1 MAEQPQRPRFRD
13 GRPLAAAD
21 LELVVDHGRN
31 RDARHDRAL
40 HTPGIAL
47 GLRLRTEDQPMT
59 FNNRSVVTKRLTVT
73 AGMADDGN
81 GVQVVLAGDQAL
93 APEQFTDDVGTAELD
108 PASAIP
114 GASYPYP
121 VLLTAEERDGP
132 EDAFSPL
139 GCGAGGGP
147 TRVVEDVRVR
157 IGRRGEHVTLAAQ
170 QPLGP
175 GEALAEA
182 APWRLLLGFV
192 RYHPVLGRWVE
203 VLDELDNVRPRRAGV
218 RAGEVVSADDRLLLR
233 VGEPPVPG
241 QPALLLETAGGGQ
254 LRFGRTTATGGVDE
268 VLSVSTGGAVK
279 VNGTIDPGLVVG
291 TVRVQSG
298 IATDGMPLPLPP
310 GVTAAELQQGN
321 VVMHV
326 QVTPRFPP
334 AAANEAYAVARC
346 EVDAQRLVHCAVKRL
361 TDGSSN
367 LTSIPAACNYLV
379 AAAVVA
385 QAPGAAP

>member
-1 MAEQPQRPRFRD
+1 MAEQPRRPRYRD

-21 LELVVDHGRN
+21 LELAVDHGRN

-47 GLRLRTEDQPMT
+47 GLRMRSEDLPMT
-59 FNNRSVVTKRLTVT
+59 ANGRTVVTKRLTVT
-73 AGMADDGN
+73 AGVANDGN
-81 GVQVVLAGDQAL
+81 GTQVVLANDQPL
-93 APEQFTDDVGTAELD
+93 APEQFVEDVGTPEPD
-108 PASAIP
+108 RTHPIP
-114 GASYPYP
+114 GASFPYP

-132 EDAFSPL
+132 ADAFAPQ

-147 TRVVEDVRVR
+147 TRVLEDVRVR
-157 IGRRGEHVTLAAQ
+157 IGRRGEHLTLAAQ

-175 GEALAEA
+175 GGTLAEP

-192 RYHPVLGRWVE
+192 RYHEDLKRWVE

-218 RAGEVVSADDRLLLR
+218 RAGEVISTDDRLLVR

-241 QPALLLETAGGGQ
+241 QPALLLETAGGGRM
-254 LRFGRTTATGGVDE
+254 RFGRTTADGGVEE

-298 IATDGMPLPLPP
+298 VATDGMPLPLPP
-310 GVTAAELQQGN
+310 GVTAAELQAGT
-321 VVMHV
+321 VVLHV
-326 QVTPRFPP
+326 QVTPRYPP
-334 AAANEAYAVARC
+334 ADPDQAYVVARC
-346 EVDAQRLVHCAVKRL
+346 EVDSLRVVHCELKL
-361 TDGSSN
+361 LESGSSAH
-367 LTSIPAACNYLV
+367 TPVAASCNYLV

-385 QAPGAAP
+385 AGPGATP